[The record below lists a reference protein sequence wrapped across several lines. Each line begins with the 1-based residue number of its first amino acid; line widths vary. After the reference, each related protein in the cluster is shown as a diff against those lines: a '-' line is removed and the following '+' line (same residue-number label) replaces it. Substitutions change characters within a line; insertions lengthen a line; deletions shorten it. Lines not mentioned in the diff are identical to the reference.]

1 MHTPSL
7 FGNART
13 RRWKRPAARLRPGK
27 ARPPVRSRPPAVR
40 FRTSGEPPD
49 GLGRTRSVTRE
60 VARRLCFARAIAA
73 LLIRCFLLGMHAPR
87 AFACA
92 FVLLLLSAFPLAAY
106 GQNGAAASE
115 ETAAVPDTAPVPYA
129 EVPLTFEDSTY
140 AVVPV
145 TIGGKEG
152 LPFVLDTAAGRSVLT
167 PWARDTLGL
176 TEGDTVTVAGASGQ
190 ATYQTLRLDALE
202 IGGQVVRDLAGLP
215 VVDLTRLEQSDIRYA
230 GILGNDVLRRFDV
243 MYDLPDRRLRLY
255 PIGPDST
262 TAVPGL
268 DALERLPFRPVPVY
282 GGGGFVQLPLAVG
295 TGTAEAVLDTGAP
308 QSIFNWRAAA
318 LDGLTKETARRRAE
332 GTRGLTFREQ
342 TDTYLYTFE
351 DVQAGP
357 VRLAPREV
365 RVADLPVFQRLR
377 LADRPAIIL
386 GNDLLA
392 DRRVVIAYSTGSL
405 YVSAPR

>member
-1 MHTPSL
+1 MH
-7 FGNART
+7 
-13 RRWKRPAARLRPGK
+13 
-27 ARPPVRSRPPAVR
+27 
-40 FRTSGEPPD
+40 
-49 GLGRTRSVTRE
+49 
-60 VARRLCFARAIAA
+60 ARRFLA
-73 LLIRCFLLGMHAPR
+73 RCFLL
-87 AFACA
+87 F
-92 FVLLLLSAFPLAAY
+92 FLLVLPLSTY
-106 GQNGAAASE
+106 GLEEAAAQGVATVVSGD
-115 ETAAVPDTAPVPYA
+115 AAAAPHAEVPHA
-129 EVPLTFEDSTY
+129 EVPLTFDDSTY

-145 TIGGKEG
+145 TIGGKVG

-176 TEGDTVTVAGASGQ
+176 TEGDTVTVTGASGQ
-190 ATYQTLRLDALE
+190 ATYPTLRLDSLQ

-215 VVDLTRLEQSDIRYA
+215 VVDLSRLKQSDIRYA

-243 MYDLPDRRLRLY
+243 VYDLPDRRLRLY
-255 PIGPDST
+255 PIGSDST
-262 TAVPGL
+262 TSVPGL
-268 DALERLPFRPVPVY
+268 DALQRLPFGPVPVY
-282 GGGGFVQLPLAVG
+282 EGSGFVKFPLAVG

-351 DVQAGP
+351 NVQAGP

-392 DRRVVIAYSTGSL
+392 DRRVVIAYSTNTL
-405 YVSAPR
+405 HISAPR